1 MSRQLISRAATE
13 EDIATIQEIANS
25 NLLSLNPNEK
35 SIGEIE
41 AGEFLRGFFDPAIT
55 RLTKLREED
64 EWQSFITLNPDA
76 SRKRFYLDIYTR
88 PGADS
93 LEKTLQL
100 AIDLAQE
107 SNSQFQLWLGVQS
120 NDFPY
125 KNLLE
130 NRGFTILRKYWTL
143 EMNLSVP
150 SESFE
155 VSTRT
160 IREVDFDNPEELRA
174 FHAVHQD
181 SFSKH
186 FGFMPRQYQEWS
198 EFLLR
203 DRESQ
208 NIRAWLIS
216 LDGQDVGFVEC
227 SDELL
232 HEETGYVAGLGVRQE
247 FQGKGLGELLLRYA
261 IALNSELGRK
271 KLCLNVDAGNES
283 GALRLYEKVGM
294 KPISEWHQ
302 YENVNWSQLSLAR

>member
-1 MSRQLISRAATE
+1 MELISRAATE

-25 NLLSLNPNEK
+25 NILSLNPNEK

-55 RLTKLREED
+55 RLTKLREEE
-64 EWQSFITLNPDA
+64 EWQSFITLNPDV

-93 LEKTLQL
+93 LDKTLQL

-143 EMNLSVP
+143 EMNLSAP
-150 SESFE
+150 SESVE
-155 VSTRT
+155 VLTST

-232 HEETGYVAGLGVRQE
+232 HEEAGYVAGLGVRQE

-302 YENVNWSQLSLAR
+302 YENVNWSQISLAR